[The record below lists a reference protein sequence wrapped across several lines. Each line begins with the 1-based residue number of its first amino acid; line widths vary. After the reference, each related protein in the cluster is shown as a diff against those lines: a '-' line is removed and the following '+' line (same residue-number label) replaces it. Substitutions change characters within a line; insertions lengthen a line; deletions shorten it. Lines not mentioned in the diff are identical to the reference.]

1 MIKSE
6 KKQKDNKTGLHQFK
20 WYVFSDLFYRFIA
33 RYTGIHAN
41 IKYEL
46 LDEIS
51 RDPFSEITKKLVDYK
66 DFRFI
71 AKSSVKLSQVLPI
84 R

>member
-1 MIKSE
+1 M
-6 KKQKDNKTGLHQFK
+6 
-20 WYVFSDLFYRFIA
+20 FIA

-51 RDPFSEITKKLVDYK
+51 RDPFIWV
-66 DFRFI
+66 
-71 AKSSVKLSQVLPI
+71 KSQKN
-84 R
+84 